1 MSSKVS
7 GEELWANIL
16 FKLDDAEGKKLRYM
30 SKQCPRGS
38 QLYNL
43 PVLKA
48 ILLLLLLLLSAQAL
62 QKKLISD
69 KSTKAIN

>member
-48 ILLLLLLLLSAQAL
+48 ILRIIIVIIICAGVT
-62 QKKLISD
+62 KK
-69 KSTKAIN
+69 TYF